1 MMKENFENYIECGFT
16 LVACAP
22 KGKKPIESGWQNS
35 KSTTM
40 EDYYRWIQKNPNINI
55 GMLTG
60 KSSGVIGI
68 DADGEEGRKH
78 LEKISKG
85 DLPDTAKF
93 TTPGGGIRLLYK
105 YPNHIEL
112 KTKVDR
118 LEGEHSEVCFMSD
131 GKQTLLPPS
140 IHPNGGRYEW
150 INAPWDIEI
159 AEMPKW
165 MIDYMTVKN
174 KKNSYI
180 ESNKAI
186 STSKDTTISDRYI
199 LNKLANSCT
208 SFRNLCIHQKKEG
221 LCEETWFKVSSMFC
235 NCGLSSTALRFSAM
249 SSKHNERSIRR
260 IEELKDKSYGNISCI
275 DMGCDASDIM
285 TCFGTLVKDDKD
297 QITNSPAMMINNYKL
312 LSPPTKEIYKD
323 ITKKFTKIKDYTPDK
338 NGRIYRYTKDGPRII
353 SNFIIN
359 PKSEIIKTDGCDSES
374 KLILEGILEGGVKLP
389 EVEISMEEFMKMDW
403 ITQRWGIRPTI
414 SPGRN
419 MKDYLKDCVQQI
431 SKDIDINTIYS
442 HTGWT
447 VQENK
452 HIYLHSKGGI
462 GLDNVKTDISAE
474 LSSYSFPKEISD
486 KKEAI
491 NLSLETLNL
500 AKHDI
505 TIPLLSMTY
514 LAPLVGLIAEGN
526 RTPNFVLWVYG
537 LTGSRKTSVSLAFL
551 NHYGNFSSNIP
562 PASFK
567 DTANAIELKAHTL
580 KDSLLLIDDY
590 HPNIDGSD
598 ARKLASTAERIL
610 RMYGDRVGR
619 SRMRADTTLNKTY
632 KPRGMAIVTGE
643 DLPKGASSTARY
655 IGIEIKRD
663 DIDLEILSKLQKEH
677 KKLAEAMAIYI
688 DWISKNIERVQSFID
703 EKFDELKVK
712 YKKETTH
719 GRINDAVIWLS
730 VSFEL
735 LLTFLYEYMFIC
747 DDKFKKL
754 RLSNEHV
761 IKNILKNQEALYRNQ
776 EVELMFIDALEEM
789 INLGKLCLLP
799 VNKQNDDNQIISNY
813 SGKFIG
819 YYDKEFLYL
828 YDSAMYAEV
837 ETFLKGKGQSISVS
851 VNTLLKMLRDKNYI
865 KTEEGQLKPKK
876 LVYDS
881 ITKNKERI
889 RLVHLYKKN
898 LNLVNYKEQ

>member
-389 EVEISMEEFMKMDW
+389 EVEISMEEFIKMDW

-447 VQENK
+447 VQDNK
-452 HIYLHSKGGI
+452 YIYLHSKGGI
-462 GLDNVKTDISAE
+462 GSDNINTDIPLE
-474 LSSYSFPKEISD
+474 LSGYSFPKEVRD

-491 NLSLETLNL
+491 DLSLETLNL

-505 TIPLLSMTY
+505 TIPLLYMTY

-655 IGIEIKRD
+655 IGVEIKRE
-663 DIDLEILSKLQKEH
+663 DINLDILSKLQKEH

-688 DWISKNIERVQSFID
+688 DWISKNVELVQSFID
-703 EKFDELKVK
+703 EKFDELKIK
-712 YKKETTH
+712 YKEETTH

-730 VSFEL
+730 ISFEL

-747 DDKFKKL
+747 DDEIEEL
-754 RLSNEHV
+754 RLSNEQV

-799 VNKQNDDNQIISNY
+799 VKKQKDNNQIISNY
-813 SGKFIG
+813 AGKFIG

-828 YDSAMYAEV
+828 YDSTMYAEV

-898 LNLVNYKEQ
+898 LNLVNYKE

>member
-389 EVEISMEEFMKMDW
+389 EVEISMDEFIKMDW

-447 VQENK
+447 VQDNK
-452 HIYLHSKGGI
+452 YIYLHSKGGI
-462 GLDNVKTDISAE
+462 GSDNINTDIPLE
-474 LSSYSFPKEISD
+474 LSGYSFPKEVRD

-491 NLSLETLNL
+491 DLSLETLNL

-537 LTGSRKTSVSLAFL
+537 LTGSRKTSASLAFL
-551 NHYGNFSSNIP
+551 NHFGNFSSNIP

-655 IGIEIKRD
+655 IGVEIKRE
-663 DIDLEILSKLQKEH
+663 DINLDILSKLQKEH

-688 DWISKNIERVQSFID
+688 DWISKNVELVQSFID
-703 EKFDELKVK
+703 EKFDELKIK
-712 YKKETTH
+712 YKEETTH

-730 VSFEL
+730 ISFEL

-747 DDKFKKL
+747 DDEIEEL
-754 RLSNEHV
+754 RLSNEQV

-799 VNKQNDDNQIISNY
+799 VKKQKDNNQIISNY
-813 SGKFIG
+813 AGKFIG

-828 YDSAMYAEV
+828 YDSTMYAEV

-881 ITKNKERI
+881 ITKNNERI

-898 LNLVNYKEQ
+898 LNLVNYKE

>member
-389 EVEISMEEFMKMDW
+389 EVEISMEEFIKMDW

-447 VQENK
+447 VQDNK

-462 GLDNVKTDISAE
+462 GLDNVKTDISTE

-486 KKEAI
+486 KEDAI

-537 LTGSRKTSVSLAFL
+537 LTGSRKTSASLAFL
-551 NHYGNFSSNIP
+551 NHFGNFSSNIP

-655 IGIEIKRD
+655 IGVEIKRE

-754 RLSNEHV
+754 RLSNEQV

-799 VNKQNDDNQIISNY
+799 VKKQKDNNQIISNY
-813 SGKFIG
+813 AGKFIG

-828 YDSAMYAEV
+828 YDSTMYAEV

-898 LNLVNYKEQ
+898 LNLVNYKE

>member
-389 EVEISMEEFMKMDW
+389 EVEISMEEFIKMDW

-447 VQENK
+447 VQDNK
-452 HIYLHSKGGI
+452 YIYLHSKGGI
-462 GLDNVKTDISAE
+462 GSDNINTDIPLE
-474 LSSYSFPKEISD
+474 LSGYSFPKEVRD

-491 NLSLETLNL
+491 DLSLETLNL

-537 LTGSRKTSVSLAFL
+537 LTGSRKTSASLAFL
-551 NHYGNFSSNIP
+551 NHFGNFSSNIP

-655 IGIEIKRD
+655 IGVEIKRE
-663 DIDLEILSKLQKEH
+663 DINLDILSKLQKEH

-688 DWISKNIERVQSFID
+688 DWISKNVEIVQSFID
-703 EKFDELKVK
+703 EKFDELKIK
-712 YKKETTH
+712 YKEETTH

-730 VSFEL
+730 ISFEL

-747 DDKFKKL
+747 DDEIEEL
-754 RLSNEHV
+754 RLSNEQV

-799 VNKQNDDNQIISNY
+799 VKKQKDNNQIISNY
-813 SGKFIG
+813 AGKFIG

-828 YDSAMYAEV
+828 YDSTMYAEV

-898 LNLVNYKEQ
+898 LNLVNYKE

>member
-389 EVEISMEEFMKMDW
+389 EVEISMEEFIKMDW

-447 VQENK
+447 VQDNK

-462 GLDNVKTDISAE
+462 GLDNVKTDISTE

-486 KKEAI
+486 KEDAI

-537 LTGSRKTSVSLAFL
+537 LTGSRKTSASLAFL
-551 NHYGNFSSNIP
+551 NHFGNFSSNIP

-799 VNKQNDDNQIISNY
+799 VKKQKDNNQIISNY
-813 SGKFIG
+813 AGKFIG

-828 YDSAMYAEV
+828 YDSTMYAEV

-898 LNLVNYKEQ
+898 LNLVNYKE

>member
-389 EVEISMEEFMKMDW
+389 EVEISMDEFIKMDW

-447 VQENK
+447 VQDNK
-452 HIYLHSKGGI
+452 YIYLHSKGGI
-462 GLDNVKTDISAE
+462 GSDNINTDIPLE
-474 LSSYSFPKEISD
+474 LSGYSFPKEVRD

-491 NLSLETLNL
+491 DLSLETLNL

-537 LTGSRKTSVSLAFL
+537 LTGSRKTSASLAFL
-551 NHYGNFSSNIP
+551 NHFGNFSSNIP

>member
-180 ESNKAI
+180 ESNKAL
-186 STSKDTTISDRYI
+186 STSKDTAISDRYI
-199 LNKLANSCT
+199 LNKLANSCN

-389 EVEISMEEFMKMDW
+389 EVEISMEEFIKMDW

-447 VQENK
+447 VQDNK
-452 HIYLHSKGGI
+452 YIYLHSKGGI
-462 GLDNVKTDISAE
+462 GSDNINTDIPLE
-474 LSSYSFPKEISD
+474 LSGYSFPKEVRD
-486 KKEAI
+486 KKEAVD
-491 NLSLETLNL
+491 LSLETLNL
-500 AKHDI
+500 AKYDI

-537 LTGSRKTSVSLAFL
+537 LTGSRKTSASLAFL
-551 NHYGNFSSNIP
+551 NHFGNFSSNIP

-655 IGIEIKRD
+655 IGVEIKRE
-663 DIDLEILSKLQKEH
+663 DINLDILSKLQKEH

-688 DWISKNIERVQSFID
+688 DWISKNVELVQSFID
-703 EKFDELKVK
+703 EKFDELKIK
-712 YKKETTH
+712 YKEETTH

-730 VSFEL
+730 ISFEL

-747 DDKFKKL
+747 DDEIEEL
-754 RLSNEHV
+754 RLSNEQV

-799 VNKQNDDNQIISNY
+799 VKKQKDNNQIISNY
-813 SGKFIG
+813 AGKFIG

-828 YDSAMYAEV
+828 YDSTMYAEV

-898 LNLVNYKEQ
+898 LNLVNYKE

>member
-22 KGKKPIESGWQNS
+22 KDKKPIESGWQNS

-40 EDYYRWIQKNPNINI
+40 EDYYRWIQKTPNINI

-389 EVEISMEEFMKMDW
+389 EVEISMEEFIKMDW

-447 VQENK
+447 VQDNK
-452 HIYLHSKGGI
+452 YIYLHSKGGI
-462 GLDNVKTDISAE
+462 GSDNINTDIPLE
-474 LSSYSFPKEISD
+474 LSGYSFPKEVRD

-491 NLSLETLNL
+491 DLSLETLNL

-537 LTGSRKTSVSLAFL
+537 LTGSRKTSASLAFL
-551 NHYGNFSSNIP
+551 NHFGNFSSNIP

-655 IGIEIKRD
+655 IGVEIKRE
-663 DIDLEILSKLQKEH
+663 DINLDILSKLQNEH

-688 DWISKNIERVQSFID
+688 DWISKNVELVQSFID
-703 EKFDELKVK
+703 EKFDELKIK
-712 YKKETTH
+712 YKEETTH

-730 VSFEL
+730 ISFEL

-747 DDKFKKL
+747 GDEIEEL
-754 RLSNEHV
+754 RLSNEQV

-799 VNKQNDDNQIISNY
+799 VKKQKDNNQIISNY
-813 SGKFIG
+813 AGKFIG

-828 YDSAMYAEV
+828 YDSTMYAEV

-898 LNLVNYKEQ
+898 LNLVNYKE

>member
-389 EVEISMEEFMKMDW
+389 EVEISMDEFIKMDW

-735 LLTFLYEYMFIC
+735 LLTFLCEYMFIC

>member
-40 EDYYRWIQKNPNINI
+40 EDYYRWIQKTPNINI

-389 EVEISMEEFMKMDW
+389 EVEISMEEFIKMDW

-447 VQENK
+447 VQDNK
-452 HIYLHSKGGI
+452 YIYLHSKGGI
-462 GLDNVKTDISAE
+462 GLDNINTDIPLE
-474 LSSYSFPKEISD
+474 LSGYSFPKEVRD

-491 NLSLETLNL
+491 DLSLETLNL

-537 LTGSRKTSVSLAFL
+537 LTGSRKTSASLAFL
-551 NHYGNFSSNIP
+551 NHFGNFSSNIP

-655 IGIEIKRD
+655 IGVEIKRE
-663 DIDLEILSKLQKEH
+663 DINLDILSKLQKEH

-688 DWISKNIERVQSFID
+688 DWISKNVELVQSFID
-703 EKFDELKVK
+703 EKFYELKIK
-712 YKKETTH
+712 YKEETTH

-730 VSFEL
+730 ISFEL

-747 DDKFKKL
+747 DDEIEEL
-754 RLSNEHV
+754 RLSNEQV

-799 VNKQNDDNQIISNY
+799 VKKQKDNNQIISNY
-813 SGKFIG
+813 AGKFIG

-828 YDSAMYAEV
+828 YDSTMYAEV

-898 LNLVNYKEQ
+898 LNLVNYKE

>member
-389 EVEISMEEFMKMDW
+389 EVEISMEEFIKMDW

-447 VQENK
+447 VQDNK
-452 HIYLHSKGGI
+452 YIYLHSKGGI
-462 GLDNVKTDISAE
+462 GSDNINTDIPLE
-474 LSSYSFPKEISD
+474 LSGYSFPKEVRD

-491 NLSLETLNL
+491 DLSLETLNL

-537 LTGSRKTSVSLAFL
+537 LTGSRKTSASLAFL
-551 NHYGNFSSNIP
+551 NHFGNFSSNIP

-619 SRMRADTTLNKTY
+619 SRMRSDTTLNKTY

-655 IGIEIKRD
+655 IGVEIKRE
-663 DIDLEILSKLQKEH
+663 DINLDILSKLQKEH

-688 DWISKNIERVQSFID
+688 DWISKNVELVQSFID
-703 EKFDELKVK
+703 EKFDELKIK
-712 YKKETTH
+712 YKEETTH

-730 VSFEL
+730 ISFEL

-747 DDKFKKL
+747 DDEIEEL
-754 RLSNEHV
+754 RLSNEQV

-799 VNKQNDDNQIISNY
+799 VKKQKDNNQIISNY
-813 SGKFIG
+813 AGKFIG

-828 YDSAMYAEV
+828 YDSTMYAEV

-898 LNLVNYKEQ
+898 LNLVNYKE

>member
-389 EVEISMEEFMKMDW
+389 EVEISMEEFIKMDW

-447 VQENK
+447 VQDNK
-452 HIYLHSKGGI
+452 YIYLHSKGGI
-462 GLDNVKTDISAE
+462 GSDNINTDIPLE
-474 LSSYSFPKEISD
+474 LSGYSFPKEVRD

-491 NLSLETLNL
+491 DLSLETLNL

-537 LTGSRKTSVSLAFL
+537 LTGSRKTSASLAFL
-551 NHYGNFSSNIP
+551 NHFGNFSSNIP

-655 IGIEIKRD
+655 IGVEIKRE
-663 DIDLEILSKLQKEH
+663 DINLDILSKLQKEH

-688 DWISKNIERVQSFID
+688 DWISKNVELVQSFID
-703 EKFDELKVK
+703 EKFDELKIK
-712 YKKETTH
+712 YKEETTH

-730 VSFEL
+730 ISFEL

-747 DDKFKKL
+747 DDEIEEL
-754 RLSNEHV
+754 RLSNEQV

-799 VNKQNDDNQIISNY
+799 VKKQKDNNQIISNY
-813 SGKFIG
+813 AGKFIG

-828 YDSAMYAEV
+828 YDSTMYAEV

-865 KTEEGQLKPKK
+865 KTEEGQLKTKK

-898 LNLVNYKEQ
+898 LNLVNYKE

>member
-389 EVEISMEEFMKMDW
+389 EVEISMEEFIKMDW

-447 VQENK
+447 VQDNK
-452 HIYLHSKGGI
+452 YIYLHSKGGI
-462 GLDNVKTDISAE
+462 GSDNINTDIPLE
-474 LSSYSFPKEISD
+474 LSGYSFPKEVRD

-491 NLSLETLNL
+491 DLSLETLNL

-537 LTGSRKTSVSLAFL
+537 LTGSRKTSASLAFL
-551 NHYGNFSSNIP
+551 NHFGNFSSNIP

-799 VNKQNDDNQIISNY
+799 VKKQKDNNQIISNY
-813 SGKFIG
+813 AGKFIG

-898 LNLVNYKEQ
+898 LNLVNYKE

>member
-1 MMKENFENYIECGFT
+1 MKENFENYIECGFT

-118 LEGEHSEVCFMSD
+118 LDGEHSEVCFMSD

-389 EVEISMEEFMKMDW
+389 EVEISMEEFIKMDW

-447 VQENK
+447 VQDNK
-452 HIYLHSKGGI
+452 YIYLHSKGGI
-462 GLDNVKTDISAE
+462 GSDNINTDIPLE
-474 LSSYSFPKEISD
+474 LSGYSFPKEVRD

-491 NLSLETLNL
+491 DLSLETLNL

-537 LTGSRKTSVSLAFL
+537 LTGSRKTSASLAFL
-551 NHYGNFSSNIP
+551 NHFGNFSSNIP

-655 IGIEIKRD
+655 IGVEIKRD

-688 DWISKNIERVQSFID
+688 DWISKNVELVQSFID
-703 EKFDELKVK
+703 EKFDELKIK
-712 YKKETTH
+712 YKEETTH

-799 VNKQNDDNQIISNY
+799 VKKQKDNNQIISNY
-813 SGKFIG
+813 AGKFIG

-828 YDSAMYAEV
+828 YDSTMYAEV

-898 LNLVNYKEQ
+898 LNLVNYKE

>member
-389 EVEISMEEFMKMDW
+389 EVEISMEEFIKMDW

-447 VQENK
+447 VQDNK
-452 HIYLHSKGGI
+452 YIYLHSKGGI
-462 GLDNVKTDISAE
+462 GSDNINTDIPLE
-474 LSSYSFPKEISD
+474 LSGYSFPKEVRD

-491 NLSLETLNL
+491 DLSLETLNL

-537 LTGSRKTSVSLAFL
+537 LTGSRKTSASLAFL
-551 NHYGNFSSNIP
+551 NHFGNFSSNIH

-655 IGIEIKRD
+655 IGVEIKRE
-663 DIDLEILSKLQKEH
+663 DINLDILSKLQKEH

-688 DWISKNIERVQSFID
+688 DWISKNVELVQSFID
-703 EKFDELKVK
+703 EKFDELKIK
-712 YKKETTH
+712 YKEETTH

-730 VSFEL
+730 ISFEL

-747 DDKFKKL
+747 DDEIEEL
-754 RLSNEHV
+754 RLSNEQV

-799 VNKQNDDNQIISNY
+799 VKKQKDNNQIISNY
-813 SGKFIG
+813 AGKFIG

-828 YDSAMYAEV
+828 YDSTMYAEV

-898 LNLVNYKEQ
+898 LNLVNYKE

>member
-389 EVEISMEEFMKMDW
+389 EVEISMEEFIKMDW

-447 VQENK
+447 VQDNK
-452 HIYLHSKGGI
+452 YIYLHSKGGI
-462 GLDNVKTDISAE
+462 GSDNINTDIPLE
-474 LSSYSFPKEISD
+474 LSGYSFPKEVRD

-491 NLSLETLNL
+491 DLSLETLNL

-537 LTGSRKTSVSLAFL
+537 LTGSRKTSASLAFL
-551 NHYGNFSSNIP
+551 NHFGNFSSNIP

-655 IGIEIKRD
+655 IGVEIKRE
-663 DIDLEILSKLQKEH
+663 DINLDILSKLQKEH

-688 DWISKNIERVQSFID
+688 DWISKNVELVQSFID
-703 EKFDELKVK
+703 EKFDELKIK
-712 YKKETTH
+712 YKEETTH

-730 VSFEL
+730 ISFEL

-747 DDKFKKL
+747 DDEIEEL
-754 RLSNEHV
+754 RLSNEQV

-799 VNKQNDDNQIISNY
+799 VKKQKDNNQIISNY
-813 SGKFIG
+813 AGKFIG

-828 YDSAMYAEV
+828 YDSTMYAEV

-881 ITKNKERI
+881 ITKNNERI

-898 LNLVNYKEQ
+898 LNLVNYKE

>member
-1 MMKENFENYIECGFT
+1 MKENFENYIECGFT

-389 EVEISMEEFMKMDW
+389 EVEISMEEFIKMDW

-447 VQENK
+447 VQDNK
-452 HIYLHSKGGI
+452 YIYLHSKGGI
-462 GLDNVKTDISAE
+462 GSDNINTDIPLE
-474 LSSYSFPKEISD
+474 LSGYSFPKEVRD

-491 NLSLETLNL
+491 DLSLETLNL

-537 LTGSRKTSVSLAFL
+537 LTGSRKTSASLAFL
-551 NHYGNFSSNIP
+551 NHFGNFSSNIP

-655 IGIEIKRD
+655 IGVEIKRE
-663 DIDLEILSKLQKEH
+663 DINLDILSKLQKEH

-688 DWISKNIERVQSFID
+688 DWISKNVELVQSFID
-703 EKFDELKVK
+703 EKFDELKIK
-712 YKKETTH
+712 YKEETTH

-730 VSFEL
+730 ISFEL

-747 DDKFKKL
+747 DDEIEEL
-754 RLSNEHV
+754 RLSNEQV

-799 VNKQNDDNQIISNY
+799 VKKQKDNNQIISNY
-813 SGKFIG
+813 AGKFIG

-828 YDSAMYAEV
+828 YDSTMYAEV

-898 LNLVNYKEQ
+898 LNLVNYKE

>member
-22 KGKKPIESGWQNS
+22 KDKKPIESGWQNS

-40 EDYYRWIQKNPNINI
+40 EDYYRWIQKTPNINI

-118 LEGEHSEVCFMSD
+118 LDGEHSEVCFMSD

-150 INAPWDIEI
+150 INAPWDVEI

-180 ESNKAI
+180 ESNKAL
-186 STSKDTTISDRYI
+186 STSKDTAISDRYI
-199 LNKLANSCT
+199 LNKLANSCN

-249 SSKHNERSIRR
+249 SSKHDERSIKR
-260 IEELKDKSYGNISCI
+260 IEELKDKPYGNISCI

-389 EVEISMEEFMKMDW
+389 EVEISMDEFIKMDW

-447 VQENK
+447 VQDNK
-452 HIYLHSKGGI
+452 YIYLHSKGGI
-462 GLDNVKTDISAE
+462 GSDNINTDIPLE
-474 LSSYSFPKEISD
+474 LSGYSFPKEVRD
-486 KKEAI
+486 KKEAVD
-491 NLSLETLNL
+491 LSLETLNL
-500 AKHDI
+500 AKYDI

-514 LAPLVGLIAEGN
+514 LAPLVGLIPEGN

-537 LTGSRKTSVSLAFL
+537 LTGSRKTSASLAFL
-551 NHYGNFSSNIP
+551 NHFGNFSSNIP

-580 KDSLLLIDDY
+580 KDSLLLVDDY

-677 KKLAEAMAIYI
+677 KKLAEAMTIYI
-688 DWISKNIERVQSFID
+688 DWISENIERVQSFINK
-703 EKFDELKVK
+703 KFDELKVR
-712 YKKETTH
+712 YEEEITH
-719 GRINDAVIWLS
+719 GRISDAVVWLS

-747 DDKFKKL
+747 DDEVETLKS
-754 RLSNEHV
+754 SNEQV
-761 IKNILKNQEALYRNQ
+761 MRNILKNQEVLYRSQ

-789 INLGKLCLLP
+789 INLGKVYLLP
-799 VNKQNDDNQIISNY
+799 VNKPKDNTQIISNY
-813 SGKFIG
+813 SGKFVG

-828 YDSAMYAEV
+828 YDSVIYSEV

-898 LNLVNYKEQ
+898 LNLVNYKE

>member
-389 EVEISMEEFMKMDW
+389 EVEISMEEFIKMDW
-403 ITQRWGIRPTI
+403 ITQRLGIRPTI

-447 VQENK
+447 VQDNK
-452 HIYLHSKGGI
+452 YIYLHSKGGI
-462 GLDNVKTDISAE
+462 GSDNINTDIPLE
-474 LSSYSFPKEISD
+474 LSGYSFPKEVRD

-491 NLSLETLNL
+491 DLSLETLNL

-537 LTGSRKTSVSLAFL
+537 LTGSRKTSASLAFL
-551 NHYGNFSSNIP
+551 NHFGNFSSNIP

-655 IGIEIKRD
+655 IGVEIKRE
-663 DIDLEILSKLQKEH
+663 DINLDILSKLQKEH

-688 DWISKNIERVQSFID
+688 DWISKNVELVQSFID
-703 EKFDELKVK
+703 EKFDELKIK
-712 YKKETTH
+712 YKEETTH

-730 VSFEL
+730 ISFEL

-747 DDKFKKL
+747 DDEIEEL
-754 RLSNEHV
+754 RLSNEQV

-799 VNKQNDDNQIISNY
+799 VKKQKDNNQIISNY
-813 SGKFIG
+813 AGKFIG

-828 YDSAMYAEV
+828 YDSTMYAEV

-898 LNLVNYKEQ
+898 LNLVNYKE

>member
-174 KKNSYI
+174 KKNSCI

-389 EVEISMEEFMKMDW
+389 EVEISMEEFIKMDW

-447 VQENK
+447 VQDNK
-452 HIYLHSKGGI
+452 YIYLHSKGGI
-462 GLDNVKTDISAE
+462 GSDNINTDIPLE
-474 LSSYSFPKEISD
+474 LSGYSFPKEVRD

-491 NLSLETLNL
+491 DLSLETLNL

-537 LTGSRKTSVSLAFL
+537 LTGSRKTSASLAFL
-551 NHYGNFSSNIP
+551 NHFGNFSSNIP

-655 IGIEIKRD
+655 IGVEIKRE
-663 DIDLEILSKLQKEH
+663 DINLDILSKLQKEH

-688 DWISKNIERVQSFID
+688 DWISKNVELVQSFID
-703 EKFDELKVK
+703 EKFDELKIK
-712 YKKETTH
+712 YKEETTH

-730 VSFEL
+730 ISFEL

-747 DDKFKKL
+747 DDEIEEL
-754 RLSNEHV
+754 RLSNEQV

-799 VNKQNDDNQIISNY
+799 VKKQKDNNQIISNY
-813 SGKFIG
+813 AGKFIG

-828 YDSAMYAEV
+828 YDSTMYAEV

-898 LNLVNYKEQ
+898 LNLVNYKE

>member
-389 EVEISMEEFMKMDW
+389 EVEISMEEFIKMDW

-447 VQENK
+447 VQDNK
-452 HIYLHSKGGI
+452 YIYLHSKGGI
-462 GLDNVKTDISAE
+462 GSDNINTDIPLE
-474 LSSYSFPKEISD
+474 LSGYSFPKEVRD

-491 NLSLETLNL
+491 DLSLETLNL

-537 LTGSRKTSVSLAFL
+537 LTGSRKTSASLAFL
-551 NHYGNFSSNIP
+551 NHFGNFSSNIP

-632 KPRGMAIVTGE
+632 KPRGLAIVTGE

-655 IGIEIKRD
+655 IGVEIKRE
-663 DIDLEILSKLQKEH
+663 DINLDILSKLQKEH

-688 DWISKNIERVQSFID
+688 DWISKNVELVQSFID
-703 EKFDELKVK
+703 EKFDELKIK
-712 YKKETTH
+712 YKEETTH

-730 VSFEL
+730 ISFEL

-747 DDKFKKL
+747 DDEIEEL
-754 RLSNEHV
+754 RLSNEQV

-799 VNKQNDDNQIISNY
+799 VKKQKDNNQIISNY
-813 SGKFIG
+813 AGKFIG

-828 YDSAMYAEV
+828 YDSTMYAEV

-898 LNLVNYKEQ
+898 LNLVNYKE